1 MPTTFRDRVAIVTGA
16 AGGIGKAVVERLS
29 SEGAHVVMADHDEGH
44 GRSVA
49 AELQS
54 AAVGKLM
61 PVACDVSDERAV
73 EACVKTSLATF
84 GRLDIIVNNAAVMA
98 FKALGDWTRE
108 DWLKVLGV
116 DLLGPAFFT
125 TQAFRHMKNGG
136 AIVNVSSIHAVTTT
150 TDVAPYAASKAALLS
165 LTRSAAIEGKARNIR
180 ANAVLPGAVDTP
192 MLTSN
197 PNIQSGA
204 ERLDPAYV
212 GTPRDVADAVAFLAS
227 DEARFITGASLVV
240 DGGRLVRL

>member
-1 MPTTFRDRVAIVTGA
+1 
-16 AGGIGKAVVERLS
+16 
-29 SEGAHVVMADHDEGH
+29 MADHNEDH
-44 GRSVA
+44 GRSA
-49 AELQS
+49 ASELKS

-61 PVACDVSDERAV
+61 PLVCDVSDERAV

-98 FKALGDWTRE
+98 FKPLGDCTRE

-125 TQAFRHMKNGG
+125 TQAFRHMKDGG
-136 AIVNVSSIHAVTTT
+136 SIVNVSSIHAVTTT
-150 TDVAPYAASKAALLS
+150 ADVAPYAASKAALLS
-165 LTRSAAIEGKARNIR
+165 LTRSAAIEGKPRNIR
-180 ANAVLPGAVDTP
+180 ANAVLPGAIETP
-192 MLTSN
+192 MLAAN
-197 PNIQSGA
+197 PNIKSGA

-212 GTPRDVADAVAFLAS
+212 GTPRDIADAVAFLAG